1 MEKEIEKSEREI
13 ELEQTIDDLKTSI
26 KRNAIRDVLLWVL
39 ILIYAIVV
47 S

>member
-1 MEKEIEKSEREI
+1 
-13 ELEQTIDDLKTSI
+13 LKTSI

>member
-1 MEKEIEKSEREI
+1 MEKKEKKSEREI

-26 KRNAIRDVLLWVL
+26 KRNAIRDILLWVL